1 MPATVGSTLNGSGR
15 CRRSAPTTR
24 TRGGPLDDDSD
35 VGTAETAGA
44 NRLGVALL
52 ALFLAL
58 TGLYS
63 SWPSVFVLGWPFQ
76 FVASILAVVAI
87 VRPGR
92 GRRLGVVA
100 AIVSVLGTLV
110 TVGMLVWR
118 VVEAN
123 GS

>member
-1 MPATVGSTLNGSGR
+1 M
-15 CRRSAPTTR
+15 
-24 TRGGPLDDDSD
+24 
-35 VGTAETAGA
+35 
-44 NRLGVALL
+44 
-52 ALFLAL
+52 
-58 TGLYS
+58 TGLYCS
-63 SWPSVFVLGWPFQ
+63 CWPSVFVLGWPFQ

-118 VVEAN
+118 VVEAS
-123 GS
+123 GR

>member
-1 MPATVGSTLNGSGR
+1 MSESTNDR
-15 CRRSAPTTR
+15 
-24 TRGGPLDDDSD
+24 
-35 VGTAETAGA
+35 
-44 NRLGVALL
+44 
-52 ALFLAL
+52 
-58 TGLYS
+58 
-63 SWPSVFVLGWPFQ
+63 
-76 FVASILAVVAI
+76 LAVVAI
-87 VRPGR
+87 VRPCR

>member
-1 MPATVGSTLNGSGR
+1 MSESTNDRL
-15 CRRSAPTTR
+15 AA
-24 TRGGPLDDDSD
+24 GPR
-35 VGTAETAGA
+35 A
-44 NRLGVALL
+44 NRLGIALP
-52 ALFLAL
+52 ALFLA
-58 TGLYS
+58 
-63 SWPSVFVLGWPFQ
+63 V
-76 FVASILAVVAI
+76 IAI

-100 AIVSVLGTLV
+100 AIDLVLGTLV